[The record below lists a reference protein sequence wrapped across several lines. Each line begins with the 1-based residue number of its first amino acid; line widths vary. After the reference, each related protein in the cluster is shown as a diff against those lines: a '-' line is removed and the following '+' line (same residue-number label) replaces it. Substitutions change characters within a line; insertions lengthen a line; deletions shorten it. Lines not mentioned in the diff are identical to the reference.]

1 MSTVTLPNALLLKSW
16 EIWSL
21 LLCAYPLSVFT
32 HPYLHQSWKAKS
44 RRTEPRFDDC
54 KSSLELTGEAQWSV
68 ANQGTQEHEDPTLE
82 ETRGPA
88 QFLSLT
94 EGVSFMRMNIWSS
107 FLFRNRTFSQHFF
120 LFYNSWRMLPI
131 CHPMP
136 KKAKQCFPS
145 ICRTSDGV
153 QWDNLPAQINRHHT
167 FQDWSLQ
174 KSSCSTTT
182 EIYEDWEGIRTA
194 LLLLF

>member
-1 MSTVTLPNALLLKSW
+1 MPTPYL
-16 EIWSL
+16 SL
-21 LLCAYPLSVFT
+21 LIHISIRAERQRAGEQNHALMTARALWNSRERHSDLWQTKEPKSTRIPPWRRPEGLPSSCLWQRGCLSWGWTFEVHFFSEIG
-32 HPYLHQSWKAKS
+32 HS
-44 RRTEPRFDDC
+44 
-54 KSSLELTGEAQWSV
+54 
-68 ANQGTQEHEDPTLE
+68 AN
-82 ETRGPA
+82 
-88 QFLSLT
+88 
-94 EGVSFMRMNIWSS
+94 I
-107 FLFRNRTFSQHFF
+107 FF

-182 EIYEDWEGIRTA
+182 EIYEDWEGILTA